1 MRLDHLLSREKR
13 REAMPHGY
21 PRSIVSGNRRGES
34 LKGRT
39 ETNKNAR
46 GAKRKRSAG
55 RRAGQRTGKP
65 SGMTRSLLFPS
76 CIVLKVR
83 HERVFPRESLRK
95 SISEKRD
102 SERDTP
108 ADAHLENLISKRRK
122 RNRVKQGTGRRREA
136 ETLKEAGR

>member
-1 MRLDHLLSREKR
+1 MAIPGRLSPRTGEAKVSKAERKR
-13 REAMPHGY
+13 TKM
-21 PRSIVSGNRRGES
+21 
-34 LKGRT
+34 
-39 ETNKNAR
+39 R
-46 GAKRKRSAG
+46 GAQSESGARG

-65 SGMTRSLLFPS
+65 SGMARSLLFPS

-95 SISEKRD
+95 NISETERFGKRYTPRMRTLKTSYR
-102 SERDTP
+102 SE
-108 ADAHLENLISKRRK
+108 EK